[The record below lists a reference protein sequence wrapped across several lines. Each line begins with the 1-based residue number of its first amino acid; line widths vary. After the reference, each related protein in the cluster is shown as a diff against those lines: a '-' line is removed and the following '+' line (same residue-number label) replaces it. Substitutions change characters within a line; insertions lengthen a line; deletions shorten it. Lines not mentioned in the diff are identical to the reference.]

1 MASAFQLEIVT
12 PDRKFYEDDVD
23 MVVVRTTA
31 GDLGILKNHMSLVSP
46 LAVGTIKIKKNGEQL
61 EAACAGGFVQV
72 RQDKTTI
79 ITDSAEWPEEI
90 DVERAKKAAER
101 AEERLKMKS
110 SELDMV
116 RAQAA
121 LERAINRLRVA
132 RRD

>member
-101 AEERLKMKS
+101 AEDRLKMKS
-110 SELDMV
+110 SELDMI

-121 LERAINRLRVA
+121 LERALNRLRVA

>member
-90 DVERAKKAAER
+90 DVDRAKKAAER
-101 AEERLKMKS
+101 AEDRLKMKS
-110 SELDMV
+110 SELDMI

-121 LERAINRLRVA
+121 LERALNRLRVA